1 MPVMGKKDE
10 IEEVE
15 VNEKPIEIE
24 ELPDKKSPV
33 KKEEEQPK
41 LPIKDIVTGKFGNKA
56 VESLGNEF
64 IVYNAGDITFET
76 GIIHNNI
83 FYVPRQQA
91 PYEPYTRPE
100 KLTKPDVQKL
110 YQEIYQVFDDFVDVK
125 EDYKHLMT
133 IAVFFTYQQHK
144 SHTTPYLY
152 LVGEKDSGKSRVLE
166 ILEYLAYRPLL
177 ATSISAPNVIQYLE
191 DGPVGIVL
199 DDEVADSIKYDPDKR
214 SVYKSGYRASG
225 KVPKIITDRD
235 GRRKQIYFNAYSFKA
250 FGSKYLV
257 DDDQIISRCIVIVM
271 IQGKPKYG
279 GFLLNVD
286 LPRFQKIRNKLLLW
300 RLHTYLEDY
309 MPERPMTRIDELF
322 LPLLKTAKFIENE
335 EAYNAIVR
343 IRDQDK
349 IEREEEIRS
358 TLEAKITITLV
369 KLNQE
374 KKDLTFS
381 SQEIFNTLCTVVN
394 GTIEEKKIISSEFGE
409 ISMTLLSRRLK
420 DIFKSK
426 SKQQM
431 YDGNYIKCHTFDK
444 DTLEKA
450 IKVYHIK
457 TEDLKIDVR

>member
-1 MPVMGKKDE
+1 MPVKGKKDE
-10 IEEVE
+10 PV
-15 VNEKPIEIE
+15 EIE
-24 ELPDKKSPV
+24 DLPNKEEPTKKLKEKTV
-33 KKEEEQPK
+33 KKDEEQSK
-41 LPIKDIVTGKFGNKA
+41 LPVRDVATGRLGNKA

-64 IVYNAGDITFET
+64 MVCNAGTITFET
-76 GIIHNNI
+76 GITHNNI

-91 PYEPYTRPE
+91 PYEPYARPE
-100 KLTKPDVQKL
+100 ELAKPDVQKL
-110 YQEIYQVFDDFVDVK
+110 YQEVFQVFDDFIDVK

-166 ILEYLAYRPLL
+166 ILEFLAYRALL

-199 DDEVADSIKYDPDKR
+199 DDEVADSIKYDSDKR

-257 DDDQIISRCIVIVM
+257 DDDQIVSRCIVIVM

-300 RLHTYLEDY
+300 RLHTYLENY

-322 LPLLKTAKFIENE
+322 LPLLKTAKFIGND
-335 EAYNAIVR
+335 EAYDAIVR

-358 TLEAKITITLV
+358 TLEAKILITLV

-374 KKDLTFS
+374 KKDCTFS
-381 SQEIFNTLCTVVN
+381 FKEIFNKLCGVTN
-394 GTIEEKKIISSEFGE
+394 GIVDEKKIKTGEFGE
-409 ISMTLLSRRLK
+409 ISMTLLGRRLK
-420 DIFKSK
+420 DIFKGK
-426 SKQQM
+426 SKQKWYSGEYVQC
-431 YDGNYIKCHTFDK
+431 YTFDK
-444 DTLEKA
+444 ERLEKS
-450 IKVYHIK
+450 IDVYHIR
-457 TEDLKIDVR
+457 TEDLK